1 MLPTSTEL
9 LDSFLGESWETVAAL
24 EKAEEVLSN
33 PNAERLHRLVVLTHR
48 LRGSAGLYGFPQL
61 SNLSGLL
68 ERLFEQVGALGVAER
83 QLLLR
88 FASQATSVLSA
99 ALDRVS
105 RTGAEGDVGHE
116 LGQLGGSELLL
127 ELLRANPQAF
137 VHHASAAT
145 RGAHSENPKENHLHG
160 VESNTD
166 SDSTDSNAGTASLE
180 AILKAFVKSDPETWS
195 YFAPEVTEHLEM
207 VAVAIEAMASEPDA
221 SHVNQLFRSLHT
233 IKGAAYSVGVQPIGA
248 LAHKL
253 EDLLVAVREGTR
265 DWDSIVASAVLQ
277 GAEAIQA
284 MLSAAEGRPHKLSNA
299 LNQTRTAFIVALGST
314 DLGLGEL
321 QAEPTQSAKAASDTV
336 SDESKNTVQDGTSPV
351 GASRVAPQ
359 AAPQA
364 TGNARGTPGA
374 SLRVSLDKVE
384 TLLDLSG
391 ETIIARSRFERLLGR
406 YRALADQLEQ
416 AKTRFDRT
424 ASDFVE
430 RYLNP
435 RLSSL
440 EERNEESNQ
449 PTVGRGLS
457 AGELFTELEFDR
469 YDDLNILARTIGEMA
484 NDLSEV
490 QSQLS
495 QHTDAFKQELEGL
508 EKLTR
513 TLRGEVGRMRLVPVG
528 RLMARLRR
536 QARQM
541 AGIKQFR
548 VELEGENVELDNLVL
563 EGLSDALLHLVS
575 NAVAHGL
582 EIPEMR
588 RLKHKNP
595 EGVLKIRAYQRGSFV
610 HIEVH
615 DDGEGINVPAVRRQA
630 VTRGLRS
637 AEQLESMTDQDVIE
651 LIFLPGLSTS
661 EAVTEVS
668 GRGVGMDAV
677 WSSLRRLKGEVS
689 ISSQP
694 GQGTTVSLRV
704 PLTLVV
710 SEVLLLECGGMRFGL
725 PRENVRSLRAVSRD
739 AILSEN
745 GRMQT
750 VIEGQMVQVFEL
762 HAMLGLSAPAQT
774 NRLSVV
780 ALEVGS
786 SLVALVVDGFTGLEQ
801 AVVKPLDAPFENLE
815 HIVGAMVGTEG
826 QVILVLDAL
835 GLMRLSDT
843 VRRAPSIQQEVPVN
857 TNKQV
862 LLVDDSLSVR
872 RVVAERIRRLG
883 FDVTTAADGQE
894 ALDLALERHFDAV
907 VTDLEMPRLNGFEL
921 VEELRRRERTRSLP
935 VAMLTSRASDKHAQL
950 AFELG
955 INEYLT
961 KPLDDIKL
969 ERFLARLRQTQQ
981 VMA

>member
-9 LDSFLGESWETVAAL
+9 LDSFLSESWETVAAL

-33 PNAERLHRLVVLTHR
+33 PSTARLHRLVVLTHR

-68 ERLFEQVGALGVAER
+68 ERLFEQVGGLGLVER

-88 FASQATSVLSA
+88 FTRQAASVLSA
-99 ALDRVS
+99 ALDRVA

-127 ELLRANPQAF
+127 ELLRANPAAF
-137 VHHASAAT
+137 VHQTPAAIRSAPLETNHAD
-145 RGAHSENPKENHLHG
+145 G
-160 VESNTD
+160 VESNMG
-166 SDSTDSNAGTASLE
+166 SGSLDSNSGTASLE
-180 AILKAFVKSDPETWS
+180 AILTAFVKSDPETWS

-207 VAVAIEAMASEPDA
+207 VAAAIEALASEPDS
-221 SHVNQLFRSLHT
+221 SHLNQLFRSMHT

-248 LAHKL
+248 LSHKL

-277 GAEAIQA
+277 GAEAIHA

-299 LNQTRTAFIVALGST
+299 LDQTRTAFIVALGST

-321 QAEPTQSAKAASDTV
+321 QAETTQSKNSV
-336 SDESKNTVQDGTSPV
+336 STAVLNETKNTVQDGVVTTK
-351 GASRVAPQ
+351 AAPQ

-364 TGNARGTPGA
+364 SENAHGTPGA

-384 TLLDLSG
+384 MLLDLSG
-391 ETIIARSRFERLLGR
+391 ETIIARSKFERLLGR

-416 AKTRFDRT
+416 AKSRFDRT

-435 RLSSL
+435 RLSGL

-490 QSQLS
+490 QNQLA
-495 QHTDAFKQELEGL
+495 QHTDTFKQELEGL

-582 EIPEMR
+582 ETPEIR
-588 RLKHKNP
+588 RLKHKP
-595 EGVLKIRAYQRGSFV
+595 AEGTLKIRAYQRGNFV

-630 VTRGLRS
+630 MTRGLRS
-637 AEQLESMTDQDVIE
+637 AEQLEGMTDHDVIE

-694 GQGTTVSLRV
+694 GQGTTISLRV

-710 SEVLLLECGGMRFGL
+710 SEVLLLECGGMSFGL

-739 AILSEN
+739 AILSEH

-762 HAMLGLSAPAQT
+762 HTLLGLSAPAQT
-774 NRLSVV
+774 SRLSVV
-780 ALEVGS
+780 ALELGS
-786 SLVALVVDGFTGLEQ
+786 SLVALAVDSFTGLEQ

-835 GLMRLSDT
+835 GLMRLSNT
-843 VRRAPSIQQEVPVN
+843 VRHTPSVNRETPVMA
-857 TNKQV
+857 NKQV

-883 FDVTTAADGQE
+883 FDVTTASDGQE

-907 VTDLEMPRLNGFEL
+907 ITDLEMPRINGFEL
-921 VEELRRRERTRSLP
+921 VEELRRRERTRNLP
-935 VAMLTSRASDKHAQL
+935 VAMLTSRASDKHARL

-961 KPLDDIKL
+961 KPLDEIKL

>member
-9 LDSFLGESWETVAAL
+9 LDGFLSESWETVAAL

-33 PNAERLHRLVVLTHR
+33 PSAERLHRLVVLTHR

-61 SNLSGLL
+61 STLSGLL
-68 ERLFEQVGALGVAER
+68 ERLFEQAIQLQPPER
-83 QLLLR
+83 RLLLNFTR
-88 FASQATSVLSA
+88 QAGSVLSA

-105 RTGAEGDVGHE
+105 QTGSEGDVGHE
-116 LGQLGGSELLL
+116 LGQLGGSAHLL
-127 ELLRANPQAF
+127 ELLRANPAAF
-137 VHHASAAT
+137 VRH
-145 RGAHSENPKENHLHG
+145 EP
-160 VESNTD
+160 VES
-166 SDSTDSNAGTASLE
+166 SDAHQKQQVPASTPLTPGLVSLE
-180 AILKAFVKSDPETWS
+180 ATLAGFVRSDAETWS

-207 VAVAIEAMASEPDA
+207 VAAAVEAMLSEPDP
-221 SHVNQLFRSLHT
+221 SHLNQLFRSMHT

-253 EDLLVAVREGTR
+253 EDLLVAVREGSR
-265 DWDSIVASAVLQ
+265 DWDSVVASAVSQ
-277 GAEAIQA
+277 GAEAIGA
-284 MLSAAEGRPHKLSNA
+284 MLAAAEGRPHTLSTA
-299 LNQTRTAFIVALGST
+299 LDQTRTAFIVALGST
-314 DLGLGEL
+314 DLGLGDAPL
-321 QAEPTQSAKAASDTV
+321 QTV
-336 SDESKNTVQDGTSPV
+336 ADAQNGSSGTVLESSKSTVQDGVVATSTPT
-351 GASRVAPQ
+351 RDLPQ
-359 AAPQA
+359 TAETPR
-364 TGNARGTPGA
+364 NAPGA

-384 TLLDLSG
+384 SLLNLSG
-391 ETIIARSRFERLLGR
+391 ETIVARSRFERLLGR
-406 YRALADQLEQ
+406 YRTLTDQLEQ

-440 EERNEESNQ
+440 EERSEENNQ

-490 QSQLS
+490 QNQLAR
-495 QHTDAFKQELEGL
+495 HTDTFKQELEGL

-513 TLRGEVGRMRLVPVG
+513 TLRGEVGRMRLVPIG

-582 EIPEMR
+582 ETPEMR
-588 RLKHKNP
+588 RLRHKP
-595 EGVLKIRAYQRGSFV
+595 AEGVLSIRAYQRGNFV
-610 HIEVH
+610 HIDVQ

-637 AEQLESMTDQDVIE
+637 AEQLEGMTDQDVIE

-689 ISSQP
+689 VTSQP

-710 SEVLLLECGGMRFGL
+710 SEVLLLECGGMSFGL

-745 GRMQT
+745 GRMRT
-750 VIEGQMVQVFEL
+750 MIEGQMVQVFEL
-762 HAMLGLSAPAQT
+762 HSLLGLSAPAQT
-774 NRLSVV
+774 SRLSVV
-780 ALEVGS
+780 ALELGS
-786 SLVALVVDGFTGLEQ
+786 SLVALAVDGFTGLEQ
-801 AVVKPLDAPFENLE
+801 AVVKPLEAPFENLE
-815 HIVGAMVGTEG
+815 HIVGAMVGSEG

-835 GLMRLSDT
+835 ELIRLSNAAPRSPT
-843 VRRAPSIQQEVPVN
+843 VTREIPHSIS
-857 TNKQV
+857 NKQV

-872 RVVAERIRRLG
+872 RIVAERVRRLG
-883 FDVTTAADGQE
+883 FDVTTAVDGQE
-894 ALDLALERHFDAV
+894 ALDLLLDRRFDAII
-907 VTDLEMPRLNGFEL
+907 TDLEMPRVNGFEL
-921 VEELRRRERTRSLP
+921 VEELRRREHTRHIP
-935 VAMLTSRASDKHAQL
+935 VVMLTSRASDKHAQL

-961 KPLDDIKL
+961 KPLDEIKL
-969 ERFLARLRQTQQ
+969 ERFLGRLRQPQQ

>member
-9 LDSFLGESWETVAAL
+9 LDSFLSESWETVAAL

-33 PNAERLHRLVVLTHR
+33 PSAEQMHRLVVLTHR
-48 LRGSAGLYGFPQL
+48 LRGSAGLYGFSQL
-61 SNLSGLL
+61 STLSGLL
-68 ERLFEQVGALGVAER
+68 ERLFEHALQLRPPER
-83 QLLLR
+83 RLLLNFTR
-88 FASQATSVLSA
+88 QAGSVLSA

-105 RTGAEGDVGHE
+105 QTGSEGDIGHE
-116 LGQLGGSELLL
+116 LGQLGGSAHLL
-127 ELLRANPQAF
+127 ELLRANPAAF
-137 VHHASAAT
+137 VRHQPAESSDAPQEKQVSAST
-145 RGAHSENPKENHLHG
+145 PFTPGL
-160 VESNTD
+160 V
-166 SDSTDSNAGTASLE
+166 SLE
-180 AILKAFVKSDPETWS
+180 ATLAGFVRSDAETWS

-207 VAVAIEAMASEPDA
+207 VAAAVEAMLSEPDP
-221 SHVNQLFRSLHT
+221 SHLHQLFRSMHT

-253 EDLLVAVREGTR
+253 EDLLVAVREGSR
-265 DWDSIVASAVLQ
+265 DWDSVVASAVSQ
-277 GAEAIQA
+277 GAEAIGA
-284 MLSAAEGRPHKLSNA
+284 MLAAAEGRSHSLSTS
-299 LNQTRTAFIVALGST
+299 LDQTRTAFIVALGST
-314 DLGLGEL
+314 DLGLGDVLL
-321 QAEPTQSAKAASDTV
+321 QTVADAPSESSRTTSEPSIS
-336 SDESKNTVQDGTSPV
+336 TVQDGVFATSTPDRD
-351 GASRVAPQ
+351 SLR
-359 AAPQA
+359 AAETPR
-364 TGNARGTPGA
+364 NAPGA
-374 SLRVSLDKVE
+374 SLRVSLNKVE
-384 TLLDLSG
+384 SLLNLSG

-406 YRALADQLEQ
+406 YRALSDQLQE
-416 AKTRFDRT
+416 ARTRFDRT
-424 ASDFVE
+424 ATDFVE

-435 RLSSL
+435 RLSNL

-490 QSQLS
+490 QNQLS
-495 QHTDAFKQELEGL
+495 QHTNTFKQELEGL

-513 TLRGEVGRMRLVPVG
+513 TMRSEVGRMRLVPVG
-528 RLMARLRR
+528 RLMNRLRR
-536 QARQM
+536 QAKQM

-582 EIPEMR
+582 ETPEMR
-588 RLKHKNP
+588 RLRHKP
-595 EGVLKIRAYQRGSFV
+595 AEGVLNIRAYQRGNFV
-610 HIEVH
+610 HIDVQ
-615 DDGEGINVPAVRRQA
+615 DDGEGINLPAVRRQA

-637 AEQLESMTDQDVIE
+637 TEQLKSMTDQDVIE

-694 GQGTTVSLRV
+694 GQGTTISLRV

-710 SEVLLLECGGMRFGL
+710 SEVLLLECSGMSFGL
-725 PRENVRSLRAVSRD
+725 PRENVRSLRAVNRD

-750 VIEGQMVQVFEL
+750 MIEGQMVQVFEL
-762 HAMLGLSAPAQT
+762 HTLLGLSAPVQT

-780 ALEVGS
+780 ALELGS
-786 SLVALVVDGFTGLEQ
+786 NLVALAVDSFTGLEQ
-801 AVVKPLDAPFENLE
+801 VVVKPLDAPFENLE
-815 HIVGAMVGTEG
+815 HIMGAMVGTEG

-835 GLMRLSDT
+835 GLIRLNNAMPHAPT
-843 VRRAPSIQQEVPVN
+843 VTREATANISY
-857 TNKQV
+857 KQV

-883 FDVTTAADGQE
+883 FDVTTAVDGQE
-894 ALDLALERHFDAV
+894 ALDLLLDRSFDAV
-907 VTDLEMPRLNGFEL
+907 ITDLEMPRVNGFEL
-921 VEELRRRERTRSLP
+921 VEELRRRERTRNLP

-961 KPLDDIKL
+961 KPLDEIKL
-969 ERFLARLRQTQQ
+969 ERFLAHLRLTHQ